1 MIVTAATGCKCT
13 QYGMLLPAVCS
24 EDGELAVE
32 QGLVEVMVTLSG
44 AAILERGLTR
54 EGKAEH

>member
-1 MIVTAATGCKCT
+1 
-13 QYGMLLPAVCS
+13 MLLPAVCS